1 MTDVKINFKRCL
13 EGYFI
18 FLKRVQNTEEGQG
31 ERCGKSRSN
40 GGMTRTHCFPG
51 CKVEFNDNTPLSD
64 PILGHDD
71 YKSTWNNSDYTIL
84 LCHVLLATILLRDDE
99 PTSLS
104 ESRWENADVGGKLR
118 ALRIGG
124 LMRTKLVEHQPEYFS
139 NLLAIG
145 TSSTFDYC
153 IKTKIG
159 FRNFGLLLENGMQG
173 PQAPLLIPVVVVKR
187 TEVK

>member
-1 MTDVKINFKRCL
+1 MITKVPGTIQIIQFS
-13 EGYFI
+13 
-18 FLKRVQNTEEGQG
+18 FLHLRAKA
-31 ERCGKSRSN
+31 
-40 GGMTRTHCFPG
+40 
-51 CKVEFNDNTPLSD
+51 
-64 PILGHDD
+64 
-71 YKSTWNNSDYTIL
+71 
-84 LCHVLLATILLRDDE
+84 CHVLLATILLRDDE

-187 TEVK
+187 TEVKWNKTMSCKKYYALVFHYVIGKAEAGQMLPCHYIDSILNVN